1 MWVSL
6 QGTLEA
12 IYRISA
18 PDIRPFL
25 INRAQFNALPHA
37 PQHREADEWVLLR
50 ESGDHLDLAVFLA
63 DEHVTRLSAA
73 QCVQCLYREAFRPFC
88 SAVEAVSH
96 FLLLTERA
104 KRQEPVRLLE
114 LEAQAEVDK
123 YLAARLKVG
132 VPVRSEHLLRRLF
145 RDVEFAPDLTAEE
158 RDRYREAG
166 RLAEGFCRMLDGLPS
181 NQMIVDHVRAF
192 YHRSGGE
199 RLDQLRAFAA

>member
-1 MWVSL
+1 MLVSL
-6 QGTLEA
+6 QSALQA
-12 IYRISA
+12 IYRINA

-25 INRAQFNALPHA
+25 IDRAQLAALPFA

-50 ESGDHLDLAVFLA
+50 ESGEHLDLAVFVA
-63 DEHVTRLSAA
+63 DEHVTQLSAA

-123 YLAARLKVG
+123 YLTARLKIG
-132 VPVRSEHLLRRLF
+132 VPDPDLLLRRLF
-145 RDVEFAPDLTAEE
+145 RDVELAPNLTAEE

-166 RLAEGFCRMLDGLPS
+166 RLAEAFCRMLTALPS
-181 NQMIVDHVRAF
+181 EQMIVEHVRAF

-199 RLDQLRAFAA
+199 RLEQLRALAA

>member
-1 MWVSL
+1 MLVSL
-6 QGTLEA
+6 QSAFEA
-12 IYRISA
+12 IYRIRA

-25 INRAQFNALPHA
+25 IDRAQLDALPFA

-50 ESGDHLDLAVFLA
+50 ESGEHLDLAVFVA
-63 DEHVTRLSAA
+63 DEHVTQLAA
-73 QCVQCLYREAFRPFC
+73 TQCVQCLYREAFRPFC

-132 VPVRSEHLLRRLF
+132 VPDSPELLLRRLF
-145 RDVEFAPDLTAEE
+145 RDVEFAPNLTTVE

-166 RLAEGFCRMLDGLPS
+166 RLAEAFCRMLTALPS
-181 NQMIVDHVRAF
+181 EQMIVERVRAF

-199 RLDQLRAFAA
+199 RLDELRALAA